1 MSDFKPIISWIYC
14 TTSLTWKKV
23 MEKAAEKYISL
34 IPPNLNV
41 AYQQAFGMAAYI
53 KTTHLYGNHIPHF
66 YVAALANVSF
76 L

>member
-1 MSDFKPIISWIYC
+1 
-14 TTSLTWKKV
+14 

-34 IPPNLNV
+34 IPPNVTV
-41 AYQQAFGMAAYI
+41 AYQQAFGTVAYI
-53 KTTHLYGNHIPHF
+53 NTTHLYGNHIPHF

>member
-1 MSDFKPIISWIYC
+1 
-14 TTSLTWKKV
+14 